1 MVWQEENRL
10 GRIKIYLFFYFFE
23 GRKRKEEEMFFC
35 SFGVSD
41 SDEVVILANWDALGA
56 SDPN

>member
-1 MVWQEENRL
+1 
-10 GRIKIYLFFYFFE
+10 
-23 GRKRKEEEMFFC
+23 MFFC

-41 SDEVVILANWDALGA
+41 SDEVVVLANWDALGA